1 MSLPKSYLWLVACLY
16 LSLQH
21 LVNRGESAKSL
32 RQQGQGKPKLQ
43 GQSSFKK
50 PRAEVE
56 HLPRMD
62 KGLDFIASVQLP
74 SSPEKII
81 LIIQVRLG
89 DALLFSQEHKAKDR
103 GRIQT
108 QDIN

>member
-1 MSLPKSYLWLVACLY
+1 MSLPRSCLWLVACLY
-16 LSLQH
+16 LSLPH
-21 LVNRGESAKSL
+21 LGNRGESAKSL

-43 GQSSFKK
+43 GHSSFKK

-62 KGLDFIASVQLP
+62 KGLDFLTSVQLP

-81 LIIQVRLG
+81 IIQVRLE
-89 DALLFSQEHKAKDR
+89 DALFSQGHKAKDR
-103 GRIQT
+103 SRIQT
-108 QDIN
+108 